1 MFSYLVEVIFAC
13 FLQILFLGILDIP
26 LCTCLPSSPLLFLF
40 LEFKKKKKSSK
51 GVCTSRSTQ
60 LCTKLLLGCSQNLQE
75 CFPFCIV
82 ILLFNLLKSLLSDV
96 LLQ

>member
-13 FLQILFLGILDIP
+13 FSQILFLGILDVP

-40 LEFKKKKKSSK
+40 LEFKKKKSSK
-51 GVCTSRSTQ
+51 GVTTSRSTQ

-75 CFPFCIV
+75 SFPFCIV